1 MTRVMTP
8 ALATAAVILLSGCQ
22 TVTVRHYHPA
32 PVEVIETHST
42 VHVDHHHRYEPR
54 PPRVV
59 VVRPAP
65 PVRVVTPTPPYPR
78 DRHAPGHNRPPRHE
92 PQHERRQPDRP
103 PQHEEQRERRQ
114 PDRPPRHEEQR
125 ERRQPERPSQHEEQ
139 RERRQP
145 EHTPRNERARPV
157 TPQVK
162 GLFGTTAQ
170 AAARLRQEQADSP
183 KPAAARGK
191 PQKPKAEKSVESQE
205 RQQERREPR
214 RGALTLRQNR

>member
-32 PVEVIETHST
+32 PVAVIETHST

-65 PVRVVTPTPPYPR
+65 PVRVVTPAPPYPR
-78 DRHAPGHNRPPRHE
+78 DRHAPGHDRPPRHE
-92 PQHERRQPDRP
+92 PQRERRHPDRP

-114 PDRPPRHEEQR
+114 PERPPQHEGQRERDHPERPPRT
-125 ERRQPERPSQHEEQ
+125 ERS
-139 RERRQP
+139 
-145 EHTPRNERARPV
+145 RPV
-157 TPQVK
+157 TPQVQ
-162 GLFGTTAQ
+162 GLFGATAQ
-170 AAARLRQEQADSP
+170 AAARLRQEQADIP
-183 KPAAARGK
+183 KNAAARGK
-191 PQKPKAEKSVESQE
+191 PQQPKAEKSAEPQE

-214 RGALTLRQNR
+214 RGA